1 MSVFARAVT
10 ALGFAVLAVAGD
22 PAWAE
27 SLSGRNIRIVVP
39 FPAGGTADVIAR
51 LLGEQAG
58 QASGAGFV
66 VENRPGAGTIIATE
80 LVARAPADGGTLL
93 VMANSFVINASVRAS
108 LPYDPLTS
116 FEPICLLVNSPQLI
130 AVNTASPFRTLAD
143 LVAAAKAK
151 PGELSYAA
159 VGPATTQHIAFEM
172 FKRMA
177 GVNLTF
183 VPYTGGAPAVNA
195 LLGGHVTT
203 VLANYSEL
211 IEQVKAGKL
220 RALAVATRERLDSLP
235 DVPTVIEA
243 GYTDY
248 EATAWFGMVA
258 PAKTPRDTLDQL
270 GKLFVAALQVPEVK
284 AKFLAQGLYPVGTC
298 GAEFGAHIRRQNDLY
313 AGVVRAANIKGE

>member
-1 MSVFARAVT
+1 MIVFTRAIA
-10 ALGFAVLAVAGD
+10 ALGFAVLAIAGD
-22 PAWAE
+22 PAGAQ
-27 SLSGRNIRIVVP
+27 SLSGRSIRIVVP
-39 FPAGGTADVIAR
+39 FPPGGTADVIAR
-51 LLGEQAG
+51 LLGERAG
-58 QASGAGFV
+58 QASGASFV

-80 LVARAPADGGTLL
+80 LVARAPADGNTLL
-93 VMANSFVINASVRAS
+93 LMANSFVINSSVRAS

-130 AVNTASPFRTLAD
+130 AVNSTSPFRTLAD

-172 FKRMA
+172 FKRVA

-220 RALAVATRERLDSLP
+220 RALAVATRQRLDGLP
-235 DVPTVIEA
+235 DVPTVIES
-243 GYTDY
+243 GYKDY

-270 GKLFVAALQVPEVK
+270 GKLFAAALQVPDVK
-284 AKFLAQGLYPVGTC
+284 AKFLAQGLYPVGAC
-298 GAEFGAHIRRQNDLY
+298 GAEFGAHIRLQHDLY
-313 AGVVRAANIKGE
+313 AKVVRAANIKGE

>member
-1 MSVFARAVT
+1 MTVFARVAA
-10 ALGFAVLAVAGD
+10 ALGFAVLAFVGQ
-22 PAWAE
+22 PAAAE

-39 FPAGGTADVIAR
+39 FPPGGTAD
-51 LLGEQAG
+51 G
-58 QASGAGFV
+58 
-66 VENRPGAGTIIATE
+66 N
-80 LVARAPADGGTLL
+80 TLL
-93 VMANSFVINASVRAS
+93 LMANSFVINASVRAS

-130 AVNTASPFRTLAD
+130 AVNSSSPFRTLAD

-172 FKRMA
+172 FKRTA
-177 GVNLTF
+177 DVNLTF

-211 IEQVKAGKL
+211 IEQVKGGKL

-235 DVPTVIEA
+235 EVPTVIEA
-243 GYTDY
+243 GYKDY
-248 EATAWFGMVA
+248 EATAWFGVVA
-258 PAKTPRDTLDQL
+258 PAKTPKDTLDQL
-270 GKLFVAALQVPEVK
+270 GKLLTTALQAPDVK
-284 AKFLAQGLYPVGTC
+284 AKFLAQGLYPVGAC
-298 GAEFGAHIRRQNDLY
+298 GAEFGAHIRRQHDLY
-313 AGVVRAANIKGE
+313 AGVIRAANIKGE